1 MPTNDSKLNPNLTA
15 TNAAAAAAE
24 LVSQQAEQAA
34 YSSSAAGPDGN
45 MSGMP
50 KSEAPSIPASLSQ
63 PRVQVLYALYVSL
76 IMHGRWLR
84 YRNFTFTTSVIRI
97 SPNCCVW

>member
-15 TNAAAAAAE
+15 AE
-24 LVSQQAEQAA
+24 IVSQQAEQAA
-34 YSSSAAGPDGN
+34 YLSSAAGPDGN

-63 PRVQVLYALYVSL
+63 PGEPVPYALYLSL
-76 IMHGRWLR
+76 IMEGGLD
-84 YRNFTFTTSVIRI
+84 IEI
-97 SPNCCVW
+97 SLLQLQ

>member
-15 TNAAAAAAE
+15 TAAAAE
-24 LVSQQAEQAA
+24 IVRQQAEQAA
-34 YSSSAAGPDGN
+34 YSSSVAVPDGN

-63 PRVQVLYALYVSL
+63 PRVQVPYALYVSL
-76 IMHGRWLR
+76 IMEGGLH
-84 YRNFTFTTSVIRI
+84 VDIEI
-97 SPNCCVW
+97 SLLQLQ

>member
-15 TNAAAAAAE
+15 TNAAAE
-24 LVSQQAEQAA
+24 IVSQQAEQAA

-63 PRVQVLYALYVSL
+63 PRVQVPYALYMSL
-76 IMHGRWLR
+76 IMEGGLD
-84 YRNFTFTTSVIRI
+84 IEI
-97 SPNCCVW
+97 SLLQLQ

>member
-15 TNAAAAAAE
+15 TNAAAAAE

-63 PRVQVLYALYVSL
+63 PRVQVPYALYLSL
-76 IMHGRWLR
+76 IMEGGL
-84 YRNFTFTTSVIRI
+84 I
-97 SPNCCVW
+97 